1 MGDPTFVGMP
11 LFSRCD
17 GKAVQLSLWIGQL
30 NAITGSEIPK
40 IRHGS
45 ILGEIVGESTSIF
58 RQVSDEKKLRLSPS
72 AVSEYE
78 NCPQLYKYRKIEKL
92 PEPPSLDAERGT
104 LVHTILQDLFEFP
117 SAQRLPQTAIDLLPS
132 RWSAQLEGKPE
143 LKDMVTN
150 EKEWLD
156 RATSLLT
163 TYFTLENPSTFEA
176 THREMH
182 LENDFDTDVYLHGY
196 VDRLDIAPTGEVR
209 IVDYKTGK
217 SPKPGWEEKALF
229 QLRVY
234 ALLYWKATGVLPRLL
249 QLIYLGDGRVV
260 KSNPTMKDIE
270 SAEKVLHRVAKD
282 IFISIQKDYWP
293 PKPSRLCDWCF
304 FKSICPAHNS

>member
-17 GKAVQLSLWIGQL
+17 GKAIQLSLWIGQL

-132 RWSAQLEGKPE
+132 RWSAQIEGKPE

-234 ALLYWKATGVLPRLL
+234 ALLYWKTTGVLPRLL
-249 QLIYLGDGRVV
+249 QLIYLGDGRMV

-270 SAEKVLHRVAKD
+270 SAEKVLHRAAKD
-282 IFISIQKDYWP
+282 IFISIEKDYWP

>member
-1 MGDPTFVGMP
+1 MGNPALVRMP

-17 GKAVQLSLWIGQL
+17 GEAVQLSFGIGQL

-132 RWSAQLEGKPE
+132 RWSTQLEGKPE
-143 LKDMVTN
+143 LKEMVTN

-163 TYFTLENPSTFEA
+163 TYFTLEDPSTFEA

-234 ALLYWKATGVLPRLL
+234 ALLYWKSTGVLPRLL
-249 QLIYLGDGRVV
+249 QLIYLGDGRMV

-282 IFISIQKDYWP
+282 IFISMEKEYWP

>member
-1 MGDPTFVGMP
+1 MGNPALVRMP

-17 GKAVQLSLWIGQL
+17 GEAVQLSFGIGQL

-40 IRHGS
+40 VRHGS

-132 RWSAQLEGKPE
+132 RWSTQLEGKPE
-143 LKDMVTN
+143 LNEMVTN

-156 RATSLLT
+156 RASSLLT
-163 TYFTLENPSTFEA
+163 TYFTLEDPSTFEA

-234 ALLYWKATGVLPRLL
+234 AFLYWKNTGVLPRLL
-249 QLIYLGDGRVV
+249 QLIYLGDGRMV
-260 KSNPTMKDIE
+260 KSNPSMKDIE

-282 IFISIQKDYWP
+282 IFISMEKEYWP

-304 FKSICPAHNS
+304 FKSICPAHKS

>member
-30 NAITGSEIPK
+30 NTITGSEIPK
-40 IRHGS
+40 IRHES

-143 LKDMVTN
+143 LKAMVTN

>member
-1 MGDPTFVGMP
+1 MGVP
-11 LFSRCD
+11 LLSRSNCE
-17 GKAVQLSLWIGQL
+17 AVQLPLWIGQL

-45 ILGEIVGESTSIF
+45 ILGEFVDQSTGIF
-58 RQVSDEKKLRLSPS
+58 SQVSEEKSLRLSPS

-78 NCPQLYKYRKIEKL
+78 NCPQLYKYRKIDKL

-117 SAQRLPQTAIDLLPS
+117 SQERTPQTAIDLLPS
-132 RWSAQLEGKPE
+132 RWATQLEGKPALLE
-143 LKDMVTN
+143 MVSS

-156 RATSLLT
+156 RASSLLQ

-182 LENDFDTDVYLHGY
+182 LEDDFDSDIYLHGY
-196 VDRLDIAPTGEVR
+196 VDRLDVAPTGEVR

-217 SPKPGWEEKALF
+217 SPRPGWEEKALF

-234 ALLYWKATGVLPRLL
+234 ALLYWKNTGVLPRLL
-249 QLIYLGDGRVV
+249 QLIYLGDGRIV
-260 KSNPTMKDIE
+260 KSNPTMAEIE
-270 SAEKVLHRVAKD
+270 SAEKVLRRVARD
-282 IFISIQKDYWP
+282 IFISIEKEYWP
-293 PKPSRLCDWCF
+293 PKPSRLCDWCY

>member
-1 MGDPTFVGMP
+1 
-11 LFSRCD
+11 
-17 GKAVQLSLWIGQL
+17 L

-45 ILGEIVGESTSIF
+45 ILGEFVDQSTGIF
-58 RQVSDEKKLRLSPS
+58 SQVSEEKSLRLSPS

-78 NCPQLYKYRKIEKL
+78 NCPQLYKYRKIDKL

-104 LVHTILQDLFEFP
+104 LIHTILQDLFEFP
-117 SAQRLPQTAIDLLPS
+117 SQERTPQTALDLLPS
-132 RWSAQLEGKPE
+132 RWAAQLEGKPALLE
-143 LKDMVTN
+143 MVSS

-156 RATSLLT
+156 RASSLLQ

-182 LENDFDTDVYLHGY
+182 LEDDFDSDIYLHGY
-196 VDRLDIAPTGEVR
+196 VDRLDVAPTGEVR

-217 SPKPGWEEKALF
+217 SPRPGWEEKALF

-234 ALLYWKATGVLPRLL
+234 ALLYWKNTGVLPRLL
-249 QLIYLGDGRVV
+249 QLIYLGDGRIV
-260 KSNPTMKDIE
+260 KSNPTMAEIE
-270 SAEKVLHRVAKD
+270 SAEKVLRRVAQD
-282 IFISIQKDYWP
+282 IFISIEKEYWP
-293 PKPSRLCDWCF
+293 PKPSRLCDWCY

>member
-1 MGDPTFVGMP
+1 
-11 LFSRCD
+11 
-17 GKAVQLSLWIGQL
+17 L

-45 ILGEIVGESTSIF
+45 ILGEFVDQSTGIF
-58 RQVSDEKKLRLSPS
+58 SQVSEEKSLRLSPS

-78 NCPQLYKYRKIEKL
+78 NCPQLYKYRKIDKL

-104 LVHTILQDLFEFP
+104 LIHTILQDLFEFP
-117 SAQRLPQTAIDLLPS
+117 SQERTPQTAIDLLPS
-132 RWSAQLEGKPE
+132 RWAAQLEGKPALLE
-143 LKDMVTN
+143 MVSS

-156 RATSLLT
+156 RASSLLQ

-182 LENDFDTDVYLHGY
+182 LEDDFDSDIYLHGY

-217 SPKPGWEEKALF
+217 SPRPGWEEKALF

-234 ALLYWKATGVLPRLL
+234 ALLYWKNTGVLPRLL
-249 QLIYLGDGRVV
+249 QLIYLGDGRIV
-260 KSNPTMKDIE
+260 KSNPTMAEIE
-270 SAEKVLHRVAKD
+270 SAEKVLRRVAQD
-282 IFISIQKDYWP
+282 IFISIEKEYWP
-293 PKPSRLCDWCF
+293 PKPSRLCDWCY
-304 FKSICPAHNS
+304 FKSICPAHKS

>member
-1 MGDPTFVGMP
+1 MGNPALVRMP

-17 GKAVQLSLWIGQL
+17 GEAVQLSFGIGQL

-40 IRHGS
+40 VRHGS

-132 RWSAQLEGKPE
+132 RWSTQLEGKPE
-143 LKDMVTN
+143 LKEMVIN

-156 RATSLLT
+156 RASSLLT
-163 TYFTLENPSTFEA
+163 TYFTLEDPSTFEA

-234 ALLYWKATGVLPRLL
+234 AFLYWKNTGVLPRLL
-249 QLIYLGDGRVV
+249 QLIYLGDGRMV
-260 KSNPTMKDIE
+260 KSNPSMKDIE

-282 IFISIQKDYWP
+282 IFISMEKEYWP

-304 FKSICPAHNS
+304 FKSICPAHKS

>member
-1 MGDPTFVGMP
+1 MSYPAFVGVP
-11 LFSRCD
+11 LFSRRD
-17 GKAVQLSLWIGQL
+17 REAIQLAFWIGQL
-30 NAITGSEIPK
+30 NAIASSEIPK

-45 ILGEIVGESTSIF
+45 ILGEIVDESTSIF

-117 SAQRLPQTAIDLLPS
+117 SADRVPQTAFDLLPS
-132 RWSAQLEGKPE
+132 RWSAQVEGKPE
-143 LKDMVTN
+143 LKEMVTN

-156 RATSLLT
+156 RASSLLS
-163 TYFTLENPSTFEA
+163 TYFTLENPTAFEA

-234 ALLYWKATGVLPRLL
+234 ALLYWKSTGVLPRLL
-249 QLIYLGDGRVV
+249 QLIYLGDGRIV
-260 KSNPTMKDIE
+260 KSNPSMKDIE
-270 SAEKVLHRVAKD
+270 SAEKTLHRVARD
-282 IFISIQKDYWP
+282 IFISIEKDYWP

-304 FKSICPAHNS
+304 FKSICPAHVN

>member
-1 MGDPTFVGMP
+1 MGVP
-11 LFSRCD
+11 LLSRSNCE
-17 GKAVQLSLWIGQL
+17 AVQLPLWIGQL

-45 ILGEIVGESTSIF
+45 ILGEFVDQSTGIF
-58 RQVSDEKKLRLSPS
+58 SQVSEEKSLRLSPS

-78 NCPQLYKYRKIEKL
+78 NCPQLYKYRKIDKL

-104 LVHTILQDLFEFP
+104 LIHTILQDLFEFP
-117 SAQRLPQTAIDLLPS
+117 SQERTPQTAIELLPS
-132 RWSAQLEGKPE
+132 RWAAQLEGKPALLE
-143 LKDMVTN
+143 MVSS

-156 RATSLLT
+156 RASSLLQ

-182 LENDFDTDVYLHGY
+182 LEDDFDSDIYLHGY

-217 SPKPGWEEKALF
+217 SPRPGWEEKALF

-234 ALLYWKATGVLPRLL
+234 ALLYWKNTGVLPRLL
-249 QLIYLGDGRVV
+249 QLIYLGDGRIV
-260 KSNPTMKDIE
+260 KSNPTMAEIE
-270 SAEKVLHRVAKD
+270 SAEKVLRRVAQD
-282 IFISIQKDYWP
+282 IFISIEKEYWP